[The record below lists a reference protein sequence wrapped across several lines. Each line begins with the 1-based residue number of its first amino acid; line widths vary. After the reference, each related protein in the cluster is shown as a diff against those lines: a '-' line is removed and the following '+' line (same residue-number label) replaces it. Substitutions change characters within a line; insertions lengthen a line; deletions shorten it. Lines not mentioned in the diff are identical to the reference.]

1 MPNGV
6 FSNLNSSGTEVG
18 RLLVLHP
25 KVKAVGFTGSI
36 NGGRAL
42 FDLAASRQEPIPVF
56 AEMGSVNPV
65 VFFEHALADS
75 QNNWAE
81 IYANSITLGA
91 GQFCTNPGLIIG
103 IKSEE
108 FSKFAEDLA
117 FKINNLQG
125 QCMLHPKLFTHYEH
139 LKNETLTQTKVQH
152 LNSLESDQKLS
163 SVSGTIALVDGATFM
178 DNSLLH
184 REIFGPFS
192 LLVQCEDY
200 TQMEQLIHT
209 LEGQLTA
216 TLIGSEAEVLA
227 QSQILE
233 ALQNKVG
240 RLIFNG
246 VPTGVE
252 VCPSM
257 THGGPYPAS
266 TDNRFT
272 AVGIHSI
279 KRWVRPFSFQDFPD
293 ALLPDALKRK
303 NPDALKR
310 SNHEYGV

>member
-1 MPNGV
+1 
-6 FSNLNSSGTEVG
+6 
-18 RLLVLHP
+18 
-25 KVKAVGFTGSI
+25 
-36 NGGRAL
+36 
-42 FDLAASRQEPIPVF
+42 
-56 AEMGSVNPV
+56 
-65 VFFEHALADS
+65 
-75 QNNWAE
+75 
-81 IYANSITLGA
+81 
-91 GQFCTNPGLIIG
+91 
-103 IKSEE
+103 
-108 FSKFAEDLA
+108 
-117 FKINNLQG
+117 
-125 QCMLHPKLFTHYEH
+125 
-139 LKNETLTQTKVQH
+139 
-152 LNSLESDQKLS
+152 
-163 SVSGTIALVDGATFM
+163 
-178 DNSLLH
+178 
-184 REIFGPFS
+184 
-192 LLVQCEDY
+192 
-200 TQMEQLIHT
+200 MEQLIHT